1 VDLAE
6 TATGYEWT
14 FAGLGL
20 LALLAN
26 LAAGIFA
33 FYDRWRLG
41 EANGYALLASNW
53 AVTITAGLFIAQLG
67 IFVLAAGALF
77 RPQSSGTAPS
87 AWVMFVR
94 WDVLFVQ
101 ATLAALALLRLRFRY
116 ETIRHHPEWAPAPR
130 TPKGT
135 P

>member
-1 VDLAE
+1 VGLAE
-6 TATGYEWT
+6 TATGYEWA

-26 LAAGIFA
+26 LAAALFA
-33 FYDRWRLG
+33 AYDRWRLG
-41 EANGYALLASNW
+41 EANGYARLAANWGVNITVGLL
-53 AVTITAGLFIAQLG
+53 IAQAG
-67 IFVLAAGALF
+67 IIALAVGALF
-77 RPQSSGTAPS
+77 RPQAPGVAPS
-87 AWVMFVR
+87 SYVLFVR

-116 ETIRHHPEWAPAPR
+116 QTIRHHPEWAPAPHA
-130 TPKGT
+130 PKGT

>member
-1 VDLAE
+1 VSLAE
-6 TATGYEWT
+6 TATGYEWA

-26 LAAGIFA
+26 LAAALFA
-33 FYDRWRLG
+33 ARDRWRLG
-41 EANGYALLASNW
+41 DANGYARLAANW
-53 AVTITAGLFIAQLG
+53 AVTITAGLLVAQLG
-67 IFVLAAGALF
+67 IFLLAAGALF
-77 RPQSSGTAPS
+77 RPQAPDAPPS
-87 AWVMFVR
+87 PYVLFVR

-130 TPKGT
+130 TPKGA

>member
-26 LAAGIFA
+26 LAAALFA
-33 FYDRWRLG
+33 ARDRWRLG
-41 EANGYALLASNW
+41 DANGYARLAANW
-53 AVTITAGLFIAQLG
+53 GVTITVGLLAAQLG
-67 IFVLAAGALF
+67 IFVLAIGALF
-77 RPQSSGTAPS
+77 RPQSSGTAPA

-101 ATLAALALLRLRFRY
+101 ATLALLALLRLRFRY

-130 TPKGT
+130 APKGT

>member
-6 TATGYEWT
+6 TATRYEWA
-14 FAGLGL
+14 FAVLGA

-26 LAAGIFA
+26 FVAAVFA
-33 FYDRWRLG
+33 AYDRWRLG
-41 EANGYALLASNW
+41 EANGYARLAANWGVNITVGLL
-53 AVTITAGLFIAQLG
+53 IAQAG
-67 IFVLAAGALF
+67 IIALAVGALF
-77 RPQSSGTAPS
+77 RPQAPGVAPS
-87 AWVMFVR
+87 PYVLFVR

-116 ETIRHHPEWAPAPR
+116 QTIHHHPEWAPAPHA
-130 TPKGT
+130 PKGA

>member
-1 VDLAE
+1 VGLAE
-6 TATGYEWT
+6 TATGYEWA

-26 LAAGIFA
+26 LAAALFA
-33 FYDRWRLG
+33 AHDRRQLG
-41 EANGYALLASNW
+41 QANGYARLAANW
-53 AVTITAGLFIAQLG
+53 GVTITVGLLIAQLG
-67 IFVLAAGALF
+67 IFALAAGALF
-77 RPQSSGTAPS
+77 RPQASGVAPS
-87 AWVMFVR
+87 AYVLFVR

-130 TPKGT
+130 APKGT

>member
-1 VDLAE
+1 VDLVE
-6 TATGYEWT
+6 TATGYEWA

-26 LAAGIFA
+26 LAAALFA
-33 FYDRWRLG
+33 ARDRWRLG
-41 EANGYALLASNW
+41 DANGYARLAANW
-53 AVTITAGLFIAQLG
+53 AVTITAGLLAAQLG
-67 IFVLAAGALF
+67 IFALAAGALF
-77 RPQSSGTAPS
+77 RPQAPGVAPS
-87 AWVMFVR
+87 AYVLFVR

-101 ATLAALALLRLRFRY
+101 ATLALLALLRLRFRY

-130 TPKGT
+130 APKGT

>member
-1 VDLAE
+1 VGLAE
-6 TATGYEWT
+6 TATRYEWA

-20 LALLAN
+20 LALLGNFVATIF
-26 LAAGIFA
+26 AAG
-33 FYDRWRLG
+33 DRWRLG
-41 EANGYALLASNW
+41 EANGYARLAANW
-53 AVTITAGLFIAQLG
+53 AVTITVGLLAAQAG
-67 IFVLAAGALF
+67 IFILAAGALF

-130 TPKGT
+130 APKGA